1 MACFAD
7 DNKVFPINIEIKIK
21 IYMSLKLMS
30 MSKKFGIFGFGE
42 DFICGKYIISVI
54 DSIKTKTIFG
64 TSSLWANVKKI
75 R

>member
-1 MACFAD
+1 
-7 DNKVFPINIEIKIK
+7 
-21 IYMSLKLMS
+21 MS

-54 DSIKTKTIFG
+54 DSIKTIFG
-64 TSSLWANVKKI
+64 TSSSLWANVKKI